1 MPTKRKSDAAST
13 STAKKARIDT
23 HTSAKA
29 LVAAILSN
37 AYHIDNEEDEKAA
50 LLQLAQYARSLEEQV
65 TNTTAAGAV
74 APKPAKTP
82 EQLEEAAD
90 KVARAAK
97 SGIRKQ
103 MSVCE
108 H

>member
-1 MPTKRKSDAAST
+1 MPTKRKSDVAST
-13 STAKKARIDT
+13 SNAKKARIDT
-23 HTSAKA
+23 HTPAKA
-29 LVAAILSN
+29 LVVAILSDT
-37 AYHIDNEEDEKAA
+37 YHIGNEEVEKAA

-65 TNTTAAGAV
+65 TNSIAAGPV

-103 MSVCE
+103 MSVCG